1 MTKADP
7 RAKGPWDFSPDTT
20 LPRLLAANARAL
32 GDAVALR
39 EKDRGIWQQTT
50 WGQWL
55 EITLRCTAGLESLG
69 FVPGDALL
77 VVGDNRPHLYTA
89 LVAAGALRGFAM
101 PVYPDAAP
109 DEVRHAIQMSGVRFA
124 LAEDQEQVD
133 KILDLRADCPSV
145 AHVIYDD
152 PRGLG
157 AYKAPGLLSWQQL
170 QERGAESL
178 QRDAALRDALIERAS
193 PDDPAAFIHSSGT
206 TGRPKGVMLSQRN
219 ILSGVA
225 NAYRAKAFD
234 FGEEILAY
242 LPMAWIGDFAI
253 TVGAGIALH
262 FTIDVP
268 ERPETVLHNLR
279 EIAPTFYLAA
289 PRSWDNLLTMVQVR
303 MEDSTRLKKAL
314 YDFFMQQAIA
324 RERALLE
331 NREPTLAAKLMR
343 PLGEWLVYAPIKDQL
358 GLTRLRHAFTGGEAI
373 GEDTFVFYRALGVQL
388 RQLYGQ
394 TESSAFNAM
403 QEPAEVRL
411 HTVGRPLP
419 GVDARIADDGEIL
432 IRSGSVFKAYHR
444 NDEATQAALQGGW
457 LHTGDAGY
465 LEPDGHLVVLGRLSE
480 VVHTAAGERYIPNYI
495 ENRLK
500 FSPWVKDVA
509 VLGKGRDTLAAIVC
523 IDKEPVGHWAELRGI
538 SYMSYADLSQKPE
551 VIELVKAAIERV
563 NATLPEPLKLRRFV
577 SLHKEFDADDGEI
590 TRTRKLRRNVV
601 EERYA
606 PVIDAIYGGAGSVTM
621 KAQIVY
627 ETGET
632 GVTEREL
639 RVVELLPSRQ
649 PSPQPSPASGRG
661 SRHAS
666 PLPHP
671 KAKPSAS
678 RAGEGQGEGR

>member
-1 MTKADP
+1 MSKAESTV
-7 RAKGPWDFSPDTT
+7 RGPWDFSSDTT
-20 LPRLLAANARAL
+20 LPRVLAANAKAL
-32 GDAVALR
+32 GDVVALR

-50 WGQWL
+50 WAQWL
-55 EITLRCTAGLESLG
+55 DEVLCCAAGLEALG

-77 VVGDNRPHLYTA
+77 TVGDNRPHLYSGM
-89 LVAAGALRGFAM
+89 LAAGALRGFAM

-109 DEVRHAIQMSGVRFA
+109 DEVRHSIQASEVRFV

-133 KILDLRADCPSV
+133 KILDLRESCPSV
-145 AHVIYDD
+145 VQVIYDD

-157 AYKAPGLLSWQQL
+157 AYQAPGLLSWAKL
-170 QERGAESL
+170 QELGAQRL
-178 QRDAALRDALIERAS
+178 QREPALRDALIDRAG

-206 TGRPKGVMLSQRN
+206 TGRPKGVVLSQRN

-225 NAYRAKAFD
+225 NAHRAKAFD
-234 FGEEILAY
+234 FGEEVLAY
-242 LPMAWIGDFAI
+242 LPMAWVGDFAF

-262 FTIDVP
+262 FTINVP
-268 ERPETVLHNLR
+268 ESPETVLHDLR

-331 NREPTLAAKLMR
+331 GRQPSSAQKLMR
-343 PLGEWLVYAPIKDQL
+343 PLGEWLIYGPIKDQL
-358 GLTRLRHAFTGGEAI
+358 GLTRVQHAFTGGEAI

-403 QEPAEVRL
+403 QEPGEVRL

-419 GVDARIADDGEIL
+419 GVEARIADNGEIQV
-432 IRSGSVFKAYHR
+432 RSGSVFRGYHR
-444 NDEATQAALQGGW
+444 NDEATREALQDGW

-465 LEPDGHLVVLGRLSE
+465 LEPNGHLVVLGRLSE
-480 VVHTAAGERYIPNYI
+480 VVHTAQGERYIPNYI

-500 FSPWVKDVA
+500 FSPWIKDVA
-509 VLGKGRDTLAAIVC
+509 VLGKGRDRLSAIVC

-551 VIELVKAAIERV
+551 VIALVKAAVERV
-563 NATLPEPLKLRRFV
+563 NATLPDALKLRHFV

-606 PVIDAIYGGAGSVTM
+606 PIIEAIYDGQPTVTM

-639 RVVELLPSRQ
+639 RVTEV
-649 PSPQPSPASGRG
+649 
-661 SRHAS
+661 
-666 PLPHP
+666 
-671 KAKPSAS
+671 
-678 RAGEGQGEGR
+678 